1 MPETLTHI
9 PWLTVSLALPL
20 AGALFCALLRRSDQ
34 ACRWTGLITTLAVFL
49 LTLGLFIL
57 APDQAGGPGG
67 RWFLYEDAAWIDRF
81 GIRYTL
87 GLDGLNLLMLLLTGF
102 LQVVAVLI
110 AWPVTR
116 RVPFFIALLL
126 LLECGVIGVFLSLDL
141 ILFYLFWEVMLIPM
155 FLLIMIWGYRNRNYA
170 AIKFFLYTLAGSL
183 LMLIGIIALHLLN
196 LEQTGV
202 PTFSLLTLRETLLD
216 PTTEAW
222 LFAAFMIAF
231 AVKVPIFPFHTW
243 LPDAHTEAP
252 TAGSVDLAGLL
263 LKTGAYA
270 MLRFGFFLFPSAA
283 MDSLPLFAVLAL
295 IGLFHASWV
304 ASVQQDIKRM
314 IAYSSVAHL
323 GLVILGFAS
332 WNILSIE
339 GSILLM
345 TAHGVTTGGLFA
357 LVAMLEL
364 RTGSRQLGDL
374 GGLWHCAPRLS
385 AIILL
390 FSLSSLGLPGLA
402 NFSGEILIL
411 LGAFKAHPVWGIL
424 AMCGVVFAAIYTLR
438 MVRGVLWGP
447 QGKSVYC
454 EDINLREATILIPM
468 ILFVLWIGLYPKTFL
483 DPLHGHVKQIIASTG
498 SINPNG
504 GAQ

>member
-1 MPETLTHI
+1 MAELSNI
-9 PWLTVSLALPL
+9 PWLTLTLALPL
-20 AGALFCALLRRSDQ
+20 AGVLACVLLRKSPQ
-34 ACRWTGLITTLAVFL
+34 ACRWAGLVTTLTIFL
-49 LTLGLFIL
+49 LTLGLFL
-57 APDQAGGPGG
+57 YAPEQSG

-102 LQVVAVLI
+102 LQVIAMLV
-110 AWPVTR
+110 AWPVTK

-126 LLECGVIGVFLSLDL
+126 LLECGVLGVFISLDL

-155 FLLIMIWGYRNRNYA
+155 FLLIMIWGSHNRNYA

-183 LMLIGIIALHLLN
+183 VMLIGIIALHLLN
-196 LEQTGV
+196 LEQTGI
-202 PTFSLLTLRETLLD
+202 PTFSLLALRETVLD
-216 PTTEAW
+216 PTTEIW

-231 AVKVPIFPFHTW
+231 VVKMPVFPFHTW

-270 MLRFGFFLFPSAA
+270 MIRFGFTLFPGAA
-283 MDSLPLFAVLAL
+283 MASLPLLAVLAL

-304 ASVQQDIKRM
+304 ASVQQDIKRI

-323 GLVILGFAS
+323 GLILLGFAA
-332 WNILSIE
+332 WNVLSLE

-357 LVAMLEL
+357 LIAMLEL
-364 RTGSRQLGDL
+364 RTGSRQLDEL
-374 GGLWHCAPRLS
+374 GGLWSCAPRLS
-385 AIILL
+385 AVILF
-390 FSLSSLGLPGLA
+390 FSLASLGLPGLA
-402 NFSGEILIL
+402 NFAGEIMIL
-411 LGAFKAHPVWGIL
+411 LGAFQAEPVWGIL
-424 AMCGVVFAAIYTLR
+424 AMCGVVFAAVYMLR

-447 QGKSVYC
+447 RGKMAYC
-454 EDINLREATILIPM
+454 ADLNLREATILIPM
-468 ILFVLWIGLYPKTFL
+468 ILFVLWIGLFPQTFL
-483 DPLHGHVKQIIASTG
+483 DPMHNHIQQMIDISAPF
-498 SINPNG
+498 NPAG
-504 GAQ
+504 GADE